1 MYACIVHYSY
11 IYLSSCQSW
20 SKGSVPR
27 NYPKFKCWT
36 IFLGSIDAISP
47 FIYSRM
53 VGDPQSHTAAA
64 FSAQRILRTV
74 FGKTDAA
81 KFLVQHSQVE
91 ARSSSK
97 SWADDMLWLADES
110 LPFQKQKNRDCW
122 DMSHNIQSHCQ
133 ANEDLSWT
141 WQRRSAGHNWS
152 NSAHL
157 SDELKILEKKQLTN
171 DGITWYNQ
179 LINTGNV

>member
-110 LPFQKQKNRDCW
+110 LPFQKQKKSRLLRHEPQYPKPLPGEWGLVLDMTTTFCW
-122 DMSHNIQSHCQ
+122 SQLVQFCTSVRWVEN
-133 ANEDLSWT
+133 T
-141 WQRRSAGHNWS
+141 G
-152 NSAHL
+152 
-157 SDELKILEKKQLTN
+157 EKTIDKW
-171 DGITWYNQ
+171 WYNM
-179 LINTGNV
+179 V